1 VNQSRSS
8 TTLSFIVM
16 LGVSAALAYAM
27 HLVSA
32 GLGAV
37 GIGFGAIILALV
49 VSSAIRVA
57 DHWDRAAMLR
67 LGKFH
72 SVKGPGLFFMI
83 PVIDRPQTQ
92 LLRRLP

>member
-1 VNQSRSS
+1 
-8 TTLSFIVM
+8 M
-16 LGVSAALAYAM
+16 LGVSAALAYTM
-27 HLVSA
+27 QLVSA

-57 DHWDRAAMLR
+57 DQWDRAAMLH

-72 SVKGPGLFFMI
+72 SVMGPGLFFMI